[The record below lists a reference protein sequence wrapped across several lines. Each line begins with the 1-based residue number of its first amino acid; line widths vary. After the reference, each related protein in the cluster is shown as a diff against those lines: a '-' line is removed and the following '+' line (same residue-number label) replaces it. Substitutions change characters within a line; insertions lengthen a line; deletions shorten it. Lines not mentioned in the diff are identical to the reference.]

1 MAANRKRSLRDGHR
15 AAIGISKEARPASDD
30 SARAEKPQ
38 YRLTVPAT
46 NPLIDRYAALQDLP
60 HTTIRKAWFTLA
72 HVMVEPGATIIDMG
86 CQGGAMAYA
95 MALLSPELRII
106 GVDQSKRLIQQA
118 SENYQAPN
126 LEFVCGDCGAPDLFK
141 PGSIDAIVNS
151 FLLHEI
157 YSDHYNDRSVVQTL
171 SNQFGLLKENGIL
184 FIRDYVMPLPGEYV
198 LMEMPD
204 VDSRG
209 KNLADMSEADLLVWY
224 AEHARPR
231 QDHGCQGFF
240 LEELPPRFPKT
251 RMFRL
256 PSKWA
261 YEFIIRKDERDIW
274 EDELPK
280 EYTFF
285 TEREYRRTLR
295 GMGGRVLYT
304 APHWDDQYTKACF
317 DGHFRLYS
325 EDGKPLGTPPT
336 SFIAITQKVGERNS
350 LRLNER
356 RPTSNPDSHLRIQ
369 TMRNEVDG
377 RMMDVVSR
385 DISTTEILPYRIT
398 ESGELHVF
406 VHIGAPRGI
415 INAVPRNGR
424 GLDGKRWS
432 GHMTEAISVNSEIIS
447 NIAENDIK
455 GSVQLMRDAI
465 GLRPV
470 VNRAL
475 EKGPSFY
482 PAPDFIDERIDTRFI
497 EVDPPQGPIEPKSMT
512 PDLIGFAARGRIM
525 EINAQM
531 ILNAIAV
538 GIVPNAQLELQILSL
553 YQKLGLKAE
562 AWADTPLNLPEVDV
576 PKTDIRDLLKSMT
589 ETDNRYRPSRGTT
602 GQWKA
607 LQSVFVDEGQIN
619 GGMTGLAS
627 RDIDFIVSDESSENV
642 AVVLPLVKNL
652 SGEVLA
658 GFVTEYLPVPQRY
671 KGSGFTV
678 NAPTLAIPREITS
691 IDGARQFIAD
701 HFKVDIDNVMKMG
714 ESFFCHAGLTPQ
726 RIYPFAMTAPAA
738 KDGGL
743 TGVSSYAPVEDL
755 WKLLYWDNS
764 KSFMRI
770 VGLAYKRMAGDSDL
784 SAAWDFSKK
793 LGAVRD
799 RPIVSHATDMRGIGS
814 PPGPAKATDGKGGD
828 SSSGEAEGPTSAMV
842 DSDEKTSAQDQRKPL
857 PK

>member
-30 SARAEKPQ
+30 SARAKKSQ
-38 YRLTVPAT
+38 HRINVRAT
-46 NPLIDRYAALQDLP
+46 NPLIDRYAALQHLP

-72 HVMVEPGATIIDMG
+72 HLMVEPGATIVDMG

-95 MALLSPELRII
+95 MALLSPESKII
-106 GVDQSKRLIQQA
+106 GVDQSKRLLQQA
-118 SENYQAPN
+118 RENHQTPN
-126 LEFVCGDCGAPDLFK
+126 LEFVCGDCSAPDLFK

-157 YSDHYNDRSVVQTL
+157 YSDHYNDQSVVQTL
-171 SNQFGLLKENGIL
+171 SNQFCLLKENGIL
-184 FIRDYVMPLPGEYV
+184 LIRDYAMPLPGEYV

-204 VDSRG
+204 IDSRG
-209 KNLADMSEADLLVWY
+209 KNPEDMSEADLLVWY
-224 AEHARPR
+224 SEHARPR

-256 PSKWA
+256 SSKWA

-295 GMGGRVLYT
+295 SMGGRVLYT

-317 DGHFRLYS
+317 DGHFRLYN

-336 SFIAITQKVGERNS
+336 SFIAIAQKVGERNS

-356 RPTSNPDSHLRIQ
+356 RPTSNPHSHLRIQ
-369 TMRNEVDG
+369 AMRNDVDG
-377 RMMDVVSR
+377 RMIDVISR
-385 DISTTEILPYRIT
+385 DISTTEILPYRVT

-406 VHIGAPRGI
+406 VHIGMPRGI
-415 INAVPRNGR
+415 VNAVPRNGR

-447 NIAENDIK
+447 NIGETDIK
-455 GSVQLMRDAI
+455 AAAHLMRDSV

-470 VNRAL
+470 TNRTL

-497 EVDPPQGPIEPKSMT
+497 EVEKPNGTIEPKSVT

-525 EINAQM
+525 EVNAQM
-531 ILNAIAV
+531 VLNAISV
-538 GIVPNAQLELQILSL
+538 GIVPNAQLELQILAL
-553 YQKLGLKAE
+553 YQKLDMKAE
-562 AWADTPLNLPEVDV
+562 AWIDTPLNLPEIDV
-576 PKTDIRDLLKSMT
+576 QKTDIRDLLKSMA
-589 ETDNRYRPSRGTT
+589 ETDNRYRPTRGTT
-602 GQWKA
+602 GQWKV

-627 RDIDFIVSDESSENV
+627 RDIDFIISDESTENV

-678 NAPTLAIPREITS
+678 NAPMVKIPREITS
-691 IDGARQFIAD
+691 IDGARQYIAD
-701 HFKVDIDNVMKMG
+701 HFKVDIDNVVKMG
-714 ESFFCHAGLTPQ
+714 ESFFCHVGLTPQ

-738 KDGGL
+738 VGSGL
-743 TGVSSYAPVEDL
+743 TGRSAYAPVADL
-755 WKLLYWDNS
+755 WKLLYWDSS
-764 KSFMRI
+764 KSFMKI
-770 VGLAYKRMAGDSDL
+770 VGLAYKRLAGNSDL
-784 SAAWDFSKK
+784 TSAWDFSKK
-793 LGAVRD
+793 LGSAHD
-799 RPIVSHATDMRGIGS
+799 RPIALRATDMRGVSS
-814 PPGPAKATDGKGGD
+814 PTKSIDRKD
-828 SSSGEAEGPTSAMV
+828 DNSSSGDVGDPTSALIEE
-842 DSDEKTSAQDQRKPL
+842 DTKTGAQDQRKPL

>member
-15 AAIGISKEARPASDD
+15 AAIGISKEARPAADD

-38 YRLTVPAT
+38 HRISVPAA

-72 HVMVEPGATIIDMG
+72 HLMIEPGSTIVDMG

-95 MALLSPELRII
+95 MALLSPESRII

-118 SENYQAPN
+118 AENYPAPN
-126 LEFVCGDCGAPDLFK
+126 LEFIHGDCGAPGLLK
-141 PGSIDAIVNS
+141 PGSVDAIVNS
-151 FLLHEI
+151 FILHEI
-157 YSDHYNDRSVVQTL
+157 YSGQYNDRSVVQTL
-171 SNQFGLLKENGIL
+171 SNQFEMLKEGGIL
-184 FIRDYVMPLPGEYV
+184 FIRDYAMPLPGEYV

-204 VDSRG
+204 TDSRG
-209 KNLADMSEADLLVWY
+209 QNLEDMSEADLLIWY

-240 LEELPPRFPKT
+240 LEELPARFPKT

-261 YEFIIRKDERDIW
+261 YEFVIRKDERDIW

-317 DGHFRLYS
+317 DGHFRLYN

-336 SFIAITQKVGERNS
+336 SFVAIAQKVGERHS

-356 RPTSNPDSHLRIQ
+356 RPTTNPNSHLRIQ
-369 TMRNEVDG
+369 AMRNEVDG
-377 RMMDVVSR
+377 RMMDVISR
-385 DISTTEILPYRIT
+385 DISTTEILPYRVT
-398 ESGELHVF
+398 DTGELHVF
-406 VHIGAPRGI
+406 VHIGVPRGI
-415 INAVPRNGR
+415 VNAVPRNGR

-432 GHMTEAISVNSEIIS
+432 GHMTEAISVNAEIIS
-447 NIAENDIK
+447 NISDDDIK
-455 GSVQLMRDAI
+455 GAVLLMRDSV

-470 VNRAL
+470 VNKTL

-497 EVDPPQGPIEPKSMT
+497 EVEKPNGPIEPKSIT
-512 PDLIGFAARGRIM
+512 PDLIGFAAKGRILEM
-525 EINAQM
+525 NAQV

-553 YQKLGLKAE
+553 YEKLGMKAE
-562 AWADTPLNLPEVDV
+562 VWAETPLNLPEIDV
-576 PKTDIRDLLKSMT
+576 QKTDIRDLLKSMSESDT
-589 ETDNRYRPSRGTT
+589 RYRPSRGTT

-627 RDIDFIVSDESSENV
+627 RDIDFIVSDEATENV
-642 AVVLPLVKNL
+642 AVVLPLVKSL

-658 GFVTEYLPVPQRY
+658 GIVTEYLPVPQRY

-678 NAPTLAIPREITS
+678 NAPTVPIPREITS
-691 IDGARQFIAD
+691 MDGARQYIAD
-701 HFKVDIDNVMKMG
+701 HFKVDIDNIVKMG
-714 ESFFCHAGLTPQ
+714 ESFFCHVGLTPQ
-726 RIYPFAMTAPAA
+726 RIYPFAMTAPASA
-738 KDGGL
+738 DSGPGGR
-743 TGVSSYAPVEDL
+743 SCYAPLENL
-755 WKLLYWDNS
+755 WKLMYWDSS
-764 KSFMRI
+764 KSFMKV
-770 VGLAYKRMAGDSDL
+770 VGLAYKRLAGNSDL
-784 SAAWDFSKK
+784 TSAWDFSKK
-793 LGAVRD
+793 IGNVRPAV
-799 RPIVSHATDMRGIGS
+799 SQATDMRGIS
-814 PPGPAKATDGKGGD
+814 APAKSGNGSKVDNPPSALIEDIQADGK
-828 SSSGEAEGPTSAMV
+828 T
-842 DSDEKTSAQDQRKPL
+842 TAQDQRKPL